1 MKVIESSRLMFGDL
15 HSVLTGEAQV
25 LRVSDFYDKRSAEQI
40 ADRMQESSLRKAYA
54 NAPDVGVIG
63 KPYIECQ
70 DSAEAALEYRTRAL
84 PSIWALREIARP
96 YLPPAD
102 LLRLWL
108 DDVWP
113 KGATLATIEGQRA
126 FCGLVRMFGAGT
138 GSEPHMDVLEWDLTQ
153 NPPDIVLSGQLA
165 ANIYCKM
172 PDEGGE
178 IDLWPVTLTRQEY
191 EDLRIP
197 NSYGV
202 RVEELGLEPVCI
214 RPAAGELILFNSRL
228 VHAVRA
234 GTGGVRVTSS
244 CFVGFTSDANPLQM
258 WS

>member
-1 MKVIESSRLMFGDL
+1 MEVIEASRLDYNDL
-15 HSVLTGEAQV
+15 IRVLRGEAQV
-25 LRVSDFYDKRSAEQI
+25 LRVSDFYDQQSAAQI
-40 ADRMQESSLRKAYA
+40 AGRLEDSELRNNYA

-70 DSAEAALEYRTRAL
+70 DSAESALEYEKRAL
-84 PSIWALREIARP
+84 SSIWSIRAMARP
-96 YLPPAD
+96 YTPPAD
-102 LLRLWL
+102 VLRLWL
-108 DDVWP
+108 DDIWP
-113 KGATLATIEGQRA
+113 AGATLATIEGRRA
-126 FCGLVRMFGAGT
+126 FCGLVRIFGAGT

-153 NPPDIVLSGQLA
+153 GEPETGLASQLA

-172 PDEGGE
+172 PDSGGE
-178 IDLWPVTLTRQEY
+178 LDLWPVSLTRPEY
-191 EDLRIP
+191 EELRIQ

-202 RVEELGLEPVCI
+202 RVEELGLQPVCL

-234 GTGGVRVTSS
+234 GSGGVRVTSS
-244 CFVGFTSDANPLQM
+244 CFVGFTNDASPLQL